1 MKLFVCL
8 FLLVFTWAY
17 AKDTAETHNTAES
30 HNAETTKNAAAAS
43 KSAETPK
50 NVSTTDKNTAA
61 THNAAATSKSGGETQ
76 STAATPSAAAKGK
89 KQSVASNDAVKRYV
103 HPRLEFFKK
112 QPYYPYDA
120 VLRELVALGETYVEL
135 PRSIN
140 DVLIG
145 FEKAYGAGEGVLS
158 LQLDESYRSL
168 FSCYDKVAIRINEMA
183 FHKQN
188 DKFYKN
194 FIKGKEQCSFF
205 ISLLFTDKKAFMA
218 ELEKESTAKRI
229 ELARIPILKEIESVE
244 SLLHNLKRE
253 EQDHV
258 LQHGEAEVYPL
269 KKVKRDIKELEQ
281 KLLILQKRLDDAG
294 K

>member
-8 FLLVFTWAY
+8 FFLAFTWAY
-17 AKDTAETHNTAES
+17 AKDAAETHNAEMSKNAGTAGKS
-30 HNAETTKNAAAAS
+30 AETTKNA
-43 KSAETPK
+43 
-50 NVSTTDKNTAA
+50 STADKNAAA
-61 THNAAATSKSGGETQ
+61 THNAADTRNTAETHSDAETSK
-76 STAATPSAAAKGK
+76 
-89 KQSVASNDAVKRYV
+89 KQPTASNDTVKKDAVKKYV

-168 FSCYDKVAIRINEMA
+168 FSCYDKLTIKINEMV

-194 FIKGKEQCSFF
+194 YIKGKEQCSFF
-205 ISLLFTDKKAFMA
+205 ISLLFTDKKAFMN
-218 ELEKESTAKRI
+218 ELEKESAAKRI

-253 EQDHV
+253 EQDHI
-258 LQHGEAEVYPL
+258 LQHGEAESYPL
-269 KKVKRDIKELEQ
+269 KKVKRDIKDLEQ

>member
-8 FLLVFTWAY
+8 FFLVFAGAY
-17 AKDTAETHNTAES
+17 AKDTVATQ
-30 HNAETTKNAAAAS
+30 NA
-43 KSAETPK
+43 SATG
-50 NVSTTDKNTAA
+50 
-61 THNAAATSKSGGETQ
+61 KSGGATQNASATQ
-76 STAATPSAAAKGK
+76 SAVKTGK

-103 HPRLEFFKK
+103 HPRLEFFKR

-168 FSCYDKVAIRINEMA
+168 FSCYDKVAIKINEMT

-205 ISLLFTDKKAFMA
+205 ISLLFTDKKAFMN

-229 ELARIPILKEIESVE
+229 ELARLPILTEIESVE
-244 SLLHNLKRE
+244 SLLHNLRRE
-253 EQDHV
+253 EQDHI

-269 KKVKRDIKELEQ
+269 KKVKRDIKDLEQ
-281 KLLILQKRLDDAG
+281 KLLILQKRLDNVG

>member
-8 FLLVFTWAY
+8 FFLVFTWAY
-17 AKDTAETHNTAES
+17 AKD
-30 HNAETTKNAAAAS
+30 AAAAQGS
-43 KSAETPK
+43 G
-50 NVSTTDKNTAA
+50 
-61 THNAAATSKSGGETQ
+61 ATSKSSDTVKNV
-76 STAATPSAAAKGK
+76 SAANKNTAKPDK
-89 KQSVASNDAVKRYV
+89 KQSVASNDAVKKYV
-103 HPRLEFFKK
+103 HPRLEFFKR
-112 QPYYPYDA
+112 QPYYAYDA
-120 VLRELVALGETYVEL
+120 VLRELVALGEMYLEL

-140 DVLIG
+140 DVLVG

-168 FSCYDKVAIRINEMA
+168 FSCYDKVSIKINDMA

-188 DKFYKN
+188 DKFYKS

-205 ISLLFTDKKAFMA
+205 ISLLFTDKKAFMD

-229 ELARIPILKEIESVE
+229 ELARLPILVEIESVE

-253 EQDHV
+253 EQYHT
-258 LQHGEAEVYPL
+258 LQHGEAEAYPL
-269 KKVKRDIKELEQ
+269 KKVRHDIKELEH
-281 KLLILQKRLDDAG
+281 KLLILQKRFDDAG

>member
-8 FLLVFTWAY
+8 FFLVFTWAY
-17 AKDTAETHNTAES
+17 AKDAVAS
-30 HNAETTKNAAAAS
+30 QSADTTKSGGTSS
-43 KSAETPK
+43 KSAA
-50 NVSTTDKNTAA
+50 S
-61 THNAAATSKSGGETQ
+61 TQ
-76 STAATPSAAAKGK
+76 STATAQSAATTSK
-89 KQSVASNDAVKRYV
+89 KQPTASSDATKKYV
-103 HPRLEFFKK
+103 HPRLEFFKR

-120 VLRELVALGETYVEL
+120 VLRELVALGEMYVEL

-140 DVLIG
+140 DVLVG

-168 FSCYDKVAIRINEMA
+168 FSCYDRITIKINEMA

-205 ISLLFTDKKAFMA
+205 ISLLFTDKKAFVA

-229 ELARIPILKEIESVE
+229 ELARAPILAEIESAE

-253 EQDHV
+253 EQYHT

-269 KKVKRDIKELEQ
+269 KKIRHDIKELEH
-281 KLLILQKRLDDAG
+281 KLSVLQKRLDDAG